1 VTWLGKC
8 RTVIGEAL
16 EAMLRPQLIIDNSFH
31 RSAVVN
37 FMRAI
42 TASTLT
48 EDVPA
53 EMQAMIDL
61 LNDTPANTPS
71 CPPTTPQNAVGF
83 A

>member
-1 VTWLGKC
+1 
-8 RTVIGEAL
+8 L
-16 EAMLRPQLIIDNSFH
+16 EAILRPQLIIDNSFH
-31 RSAVVN
+31 RCAVIN

-48 EDVPA
+48 EDTPS
-53 EMQAMIDL
+53 EMLAMIAVLD
-61 LNDTPANTPS
+61 NTPANTPS